1 MRVTFVILTI
11 VVEFPTTKKRRAI
24 ARKGRLTYALAVET
38 LAAPMTDPKTAAAP
52 SLGDRLRA
60 TREARGLSLRELGR
74 AAEVPHATLSLL
86 ENGHQAGCDARAA
99 VALARALGVT
109 VEWLVLGDS

>member
-1 MRVTFVILTI
+1 MRVMFVILTI
-11 VVEFPTTKKRRAI
+11 AVEPPTTKKRRAI
-24 ARKGRLTYALAVET
+24 AMRCRLAYTATMET
-38 LAAPMTDPKTAAAP
+38 LAAPTPTLPASMGA
-52 SLGDRLRA
+52 RLRA
-60 TREARGLSLRELGR
+60 VREARGLSLRELGR